1 MPSRPI
7 APSLDRRRLLIGGTL
22 VGLGMALPGSALAE
36 DGGPVDPEA
45 VQTPG
50 PLAELSYG
58 DAAAPVTVVEYTS
71 LTCGFCAEFHV
82 DVLPEFRRTHIDNGR
97 ARLVLREFP
106 LDPRSLAGFMLA
118 RCLNGEATLAMI
130 DVLFRQ
136 QAAWARAENAS
147 AALLGIA
154 QLAGMDRDAFTTCL
168 SNKALQ
174 AEVVAV
180 QERGRTEFGVSGTP
194 TFFVGGQRQ
203 VGMIGAADLGALVD
217 AQT

>member
-1 MPSRPI
+1 M
-7 APSLDRRRLLIGGTL
+7 
-22 VGLGMALPGSALAE
+22 VGLGIALPGSALAE
-36 DGGPVDPEA
+36 DGGPVDPAA

-82 DVLPEFRRTHIDNGR
+82 GVLPEFRRTHIDTGR

-106 LDPRSLAGFMLA
+106 LDPRSLAGFVIA

-147 AALLGIA
+147 TALLGIA
-154 QLAGMDRDAFTTCL
+154 QLAGMNRDAFTACL

-203 VGMIGAADLGALVD
+203 VGMISAADLGTIVD

>member
-7 APSLDRRRLLIGGTL
+7 APSLDRRRLLIGGH
-22 VGLGMALPGSALAE
+22 PGRIGNGVARFALAE

-154 QLAGMDRDAFTTCL
+154 QLAGMDRDAFTTCCRIRRC
-168 SNKALQ
+168 K
-174 AEVVAV
+174 
-180 QERGRTEFGVSGTP
+180 RGRRGPGARADRVGVSGTP